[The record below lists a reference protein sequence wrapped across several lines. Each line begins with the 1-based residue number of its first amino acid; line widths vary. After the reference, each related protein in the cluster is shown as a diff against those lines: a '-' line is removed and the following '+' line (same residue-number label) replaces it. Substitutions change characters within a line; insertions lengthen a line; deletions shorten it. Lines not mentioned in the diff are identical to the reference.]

1 MKDEAKTEEQLLDE
15 LAELR
20 RQIAT
25 LESIDIERRRSE
37 EALRQSEERYR
48 LFLPKP
54 FRSRSGGA
62 DANTGEVIEF
72 NRRWYEYTG
81 QTPEEAKGTGGW
93 MSCTLTTQ
101 R

>member
-48 LFLPKP
+48 LLAEAIPQP
-54 FRSRSGGA
+54 VWRS